1 MSAESSANQG
11 PTPSGEPTPS
21 VSSTPVVDPSTH
33 LEPASP
39 LDRAFAIAV
48 FVLVSLIVLFG
59 LPNYGIWDPWE
70 LGIADDARHLIA
82 NEAIEAVRPPLTT
95 WFVGQGFALFGVE
108 EWSGRLPIAFAAILL
123 IGLCI
128 IVGHLF
134 GDLRRGTYTALIAG
148 TTPFFLLN
156 ARHMMGAA
164 LGFLASSLVFV
175 AACVLAFT
183 PRSDRKL
190 RIGALIALPLAVLFA
205 TSSAGVLLGVAPPL
219 LAVGMAIIAR
229 LRWHDRPFA
238 PPTDSESRER
248 TGAHLLVLVLAIIAG
263 VGTVMAVMNNVE
275 GYSAWTGGLP
285 LRQVPPTFEVPI
297 EAIFHSFAPWSAI
310 LPLAFGFLMV
320 EYRQEGATPNQD
332 TRDPI
337 RGVSLAALAWCGFAY
352 AADAV
357 HAARYGAGSFLAVL
371 GLSWL
376 VASFLR
382 GLERTSRGENWA
394 RGLVALLLSAL
405 LIRDFAGYPGSPLEG
420 LSLSAL
426 TVPEAFNPRAGWAVV
441 LGAFGLAAFLGL
453 ASDMSGKP
461 EHFAVA
467 MGGSSPRDFK
477 GALIHAF
484 LPIHLLR
491 AQWTRGLGFRV
502 WLGFVALLTST
513 LLGFGLVG
521 FGLRAALRGAE
532 DNAVFEIAMRVI
544 PIWAIAGAV
553 VLVLGGIGAFLLYRG
568 KRKGVGLL
576 AALAFLGAGIAIG
589 ALIFLAL
596 GGNSLATRVALYI
609 FVVPFGIIL
618 GIGVGRVAYHFATS
632 LRQLSFVPLF
642 ASALVVAVWFVGFFH
657 PQASAHFSPREIYD
671 TYNALASDN
680 EPLGEYQVGGRAA
693 AYYTDGEI
701 VDLANESDALTFL
714 ARPTRVW
721 LALPA
726 EQLAQLDRGYRTRAN
741 HHLFIADARSARVLL
756 ATNQPVSGRAD
767 ENYLANV
774 VLDTPPAMQQ
784 VVNASLDRRI
794 SLLGFNLDLPNG
806 DSVGPGQSFAVT
818 WVWRCDA
825 PTPGG
830 YQPFLHIDGF
840 GQRLNGDHE
849 PVDGRYPVR
858 MWNQGDIVLDRHE
871 LRVPANFPPGDYTFY
886 IGMYAGESRLD
897 VVEGPEDDANRI
909 AAGRLRVR

>member
-1 MSAESSANQG
+1 MRF
-11 PTPSGEPTPS
+11 
-21 VSSTPVVDPSTH
+21 
-33 LEPASP
+33 
-39 LDRAFAIAV
+39 DRAAAVAV

-82 NEAIEAVRPPLTT
+82 NEAVESVRPPLTT
-95 WFVGQGFALFGVE
+95 WLVGQGFSLFGVE
-108 EWSGRLPIAFAAILL
+108 EWSGRLPIALSGILL
-123 IGLCI
+123 LGLATLA
-128 IVGHLF
+128 GQLF
-134 GDLRRGTYTALIAG
+134 GDLRRGTYTTIVIA

-164 LGFLASSLVFV
+164 PGFLASSLVFI
-175 AACVLAFT
+175 AACLLAFT
-183 PRSDRKL
+183 PGEDRRL
-190 RIGALIALPLAVLFA
+190 RIGALIVLPLAILFA
-205 TSSAGVLLGVAPPL
+205 VQSAGILLGVAPPL
-219 LAVGMAIIAR
+219 LAVTLAIIAR
-229 LRWHDRPFA
+229 LRWNDRPFA
-238 PPTDSESRER
+238 VPTDLESRTR
-248 TGAHLLVLVLAIIAG
+248 TGAQLIVVLLGAGFGIGTVLAIF
-263 VGTVMAVMNNVE
+263 NNVE

-297 EAIFHSFAPWSAI
+297 EAMFHSFAPWSAL

-320 EYRQEGATPNQD
+320 ETRQEGASKSAMSVED
-332 TRDPI
+332 AL
-337 RGVSLAALAWCGFAY
+337 RGVSLASLAWCGFAY
-352 AADAV
+352 AADTI
-357 HAARYGAGSFLAVL
+357 HAARYGSGSFFAVL
-371 GLSWL
+371 GLAWL

-394 RGLVALLLSAL
+394 RGLVALLLIAL
-405 LIRDFAGYPGSPLEG
+405 LIRDFASYPGSPLEG
-420 LSLSAL
+420 LPLSTI
-426 TVPEAFNPRAGWAVV
+426 TVPEEFNPRAGWAIV
-441 LGAFGLAAFLGL
+441 LGLFGLTAFLTL

-461 EHFAVA
+461 VPFALA
-467 MGGSSPRDFK
+467 MGGSSARDF
-477 GALIHAF
+477 GGVLLYAFVPMHLI
-484 LPIHLLR
+484 R
-491 AQWTRGLGFRV
+491 AQWSRGIGFRV
-502 WLGFVALLTST
+502 WLFVLALLVSA
-513 LLGFGLVG
+513 LLGFGIVG

-532 DNAVFEIAMRVI
+532 DNAVFDIAMHVI
-544 PIWAIAGAV
+544 PLWAISGLIATVASG
-553 VLVLGGIGAFLLYRG
+553 VLAFILYR
-568 KRKGVGLL
+568 RSTRGVGV
-576 AALAFLGAGIAIG
+576 ASAVAFLGAGIAIG

-596 GGNSLATRVALYI
+596 GGNSLATRVALYV
-609 FVVPFGIIL
+609 FVVPFGILIA
-618 GIGVGRVAYHFATS
+618 IGVGRALYHLATS
-632 LRQLSFVPLF
+632 QRQRSLLPLF
-642 ASALVVAVWFVGFFH
+642 ASSLVLAIWFVGFFH
-657 PQASAHFSPREIYD
+657 PAASAHFSPRDIYD
-671 TYNALASDN
+671 TYNALASDT

-701 VDLANESDALTFL
+701 LDLANESDALAFL

-741 HHLFIADARSARVLL
+741 RHLFIADARSARVLL
-756 ATNQPVSGRAD
+756 ATNQPVEGRAD
-767 ENYLANV
+767 ENYLADV
-774 VLDTPPAMQQ
+774 VLDSPPEMQH

-794 SLLGFNLDLPNG
+794 SLLGFNLELPNG

-849 PVDGRYPVR
+849 PVNGRYPVR
-858 MWNQGDIVLDRHE
+858 MWNQGDIILDRHE

-886 IGMYAGESRLD
+886 MGMYAGETRLE